1 MADRRRFGLEIK
13 PGIHRIT
20 NRVSNFYLVEE
31 AGEFLLVDAGIPR
44 DWSRLLQAL
53 DALGRKP
60 EDVRAV
66 LLTHAH
72 PDHTGF
78 AEHVR
83 SGSRAVVWVHAAD
96 ADVAR
101 GAKPAAGEG
110 KLRRYLF
117 RAETWKTLIRL
128 MMGGGTRIIP
138 IREVS
143 SFSDGQVIEV
153 PGRPRAVHVPGH
165 TSGMASLFFEG
176 HGAVMT
182 GDALV
187 TKNPLTGRLG
197 PQIMPDALNVDS
209 AMALRSLDAIEQ
221 LPAPLVLPGHGDPW
235 TQGAVQAVRLART
248 AGRS

>member
-1 MADRRRFGLEIK
+1 MEIRS
-13 PGIHRIT
+13 GIHRIT
-20 NRVSNFYLVEE
+20 NGVSNFYLVEDG
-31 AGEFLLVDAGIPR
+31 GEILLVDAGIPR
-44 DWSRLLQAL
+44 DWPRLLQAL
-53 DALGRKP
+53 QALGRKP
-60 EDVRAV
+60 EDLRAV

-78 AEHVR
+78 AEQAR
-83 SGSRAVVWVHAAD
+83 RGSQAVVWVHAAD

-101 GAKPAAGEG
+101 GAKPAPSEG
-110 KLRRYLF
+110 KLLRYLF
-117 RAETWKTLIRL
+117 RPETWNTLIRL
-128 MMGGGTRIIP
+128 MIGGGTRIVP

-209 AMALRSLDAIEQ
+209 GLALRSLAAIERV
-221 LPAPLVLPGHGDPW
+221 PAPLVLPGHGDPW
-235 TQGAVQAVRLART
+235 TQGSVQAVQFARA